1 VLKGSLEG
9 FGLAELFRL
18 MSQTKK
24 TGRLDVTRSAG
35 KGQIYFREGTVYHAT
50 SSLSTMPLGRRL
62 VDLGALTERRLAQAL
77 DHHAV
82 TGERVGDIL
91 LQSRAVTEEQLEA
104 AVRLQVEDAVFD
116 LMRWD
121 RGEFSWQPGVAIAT
135 EVPVAFLVEELIVE
149 ASRRIDEL
157 DVIRAKVPSP
167 NAVMTLSAE
176 APRAHA
182 NVSMTPDEWK
192 VLVLVD
198 GHRSVAEIAE
208 LAEIE
213 DEVAMQMLHG
223 LTSAGLIELAHEG
236 RGAAVLD
243 PAHDPA
249 SPPPL
254 TGRIGDGPRPF
265 YDLVGGPGPEAEG
278 DGSEYF
284 LKPAPEEPGGSR
296 EAAPEGQEVSRAGA
310 NPEVAAGADPIDSPP
325 GGESPAG
332 IASES
337 AAPEPP
343 PDVAPDPLGSE
354 IDPPAGADDP
364 LAPILE
370 EAGGW
375 PEGPSPRAIDDWFAD
390 SETTFEGFDL
400 PAPGELVTEEPG
412 GTGAAP
418 QDEAAPVENEFVE
431 DEPAPV
437 EDRFVEDEPRGDSIP
452 AETNG
457 LLTSAPSQGADA
469 LLASADDLGDIPSGE
484 PARKRV
490 EDDERVTK
498 GLINRLIEGLK
509 GL

>member
-18 MSQTKK
+18 LSQTKK

-35 KGQIYFREGTVYHAT
+35 RGQIYFREGTVYHAT

-77 DHHAV
+77 DQHAV

-91 LQSRAVTEEQLEA
+91 LQTRAVAEEQLEA

-182 NVSMTPDEWK
+182 NVSMTPAEWQ

-198 GHRSVAEIAE
+198 GHRTVAEIAE
-208 LAEIE
+208 LAEVE
-213 DEVAMQMLHG
+213 NEVAMQMLHG
-223 LTSAGLIELAHEG
+223 LTSAGLIELAHAG
-236 RGAAVLD
+236 PGTGVLGQAHP
-243 PAHDPA
+243 PAA
-249 SPPPL
+249 SPRPL
-254 TGRIGDGPRPF
+254 PGRIGDGPRPF
-265 YDLVGGPGPEAEG
+265 YDLLGGPGPEVEG
-278 DGSEYF
+278 DESQYF
-284 LKPAPEEPGGSR
+284 LKPAAEEPGAWP
-296 EAAPEGQEVSRAGA
+296 EAAPEAQEVDAAQAGMDT
-310 NPEVAAGADPIDSPP
+310 EIVETEAGPTGSPP
-325 GGESPAG
+325 ASESPAATTSQSG
-332 IASES
+332 PAD
-337 AAPEPP
+337 AP
-343 PDVAPDPLGSE
+343 PDVGPDLLGSE
-354 IDPPAGADDP
+354 IVPSPDSETADP

-370 EAGGW
+370 ETGGW
-375 PEGPSPRAIDDWFAD
+375 PEGPSPGALDDWFAD
-390 SETTFEGFDL
+390 SDTTFEGFDL
-400 PAPGELVTEEPG
+400 PAPGELITEEPG
-412 GTGAAP
+412 ETSTAP
-418 QDEAAPVENEFVE
+418 EVDDAPVENEFVE
-431 DEPAPV
+431 DEPG
-437 EDRFVEDEPRGDSIP
+437 GDSVP

-457 LLTSAPSQGADA
+457 LLTSAPSQGAEA
-469 LLASADDLGDIPSGE
+469 LLASADDLGDFPE

>member
-18 MSQTKK
+18 LSQTKK

-77 DHHAV
+77 DQHAV

-91 LQSRAVTEEQLEA
+91 LQGRAVAEEQLEV
-104 AVRLQVEDAVFD
+104 AVRLQIEDAVFD

-157 DVIRAKVPSP
+157 DVVRAKVPSP
-167 NAVMTLSAE
+167 KAVMTLSAE
-176 APRAHA
+176 APQAHA
-182 NVSMTPDEWK
+182 NVSMTPAEWQ

-198 GHRSVAEIAE
+198 GHRTVAEIAE
-208 LAEIE
+208 LAEVE
-213 DEVAMQMLHG
+213 NEVAMQMLHG
-223 LTSAGLIELAHEG
+223 LTSAGLIELAHAG
-236 RGAAVLD
+236 PGAGVLG
-243 PAHDPA
+243 PAHPPA
-249 SPPPL
+249 APPRPL
-254 TGRIGDGPRPF
+254 TGRIGDGPRPY
-265 YDLVGGPGPEAEG
+265 YDLLGGPGPEAEG

-284 LKPAPEEPGGSR
+284 LKPAAEHPGESPKAAR
-296 EAAPEGQEVSRAGA
+296 EAQEVDAPQAGTDAEVVDAGA
-310 NPEVAAGADPIDSPP
+310 GLTDSPP
-325 GGESPAG
+325 VSESPAVTG
-332 IASES
+332 SKSAAADPLPDEATGPSGAEIEPSPDPES
-337 AAPEPP
+337 A
-343 PDVAPDPLGSE
+343 
-354 IDPPAGADDP
+354 DP

-370 EAGGW
+370 EAGDW
-375 PEGPSPRAIDDWFAD
+375 PEGPAPRALEDWFAD

-400 PAPGELVTEEPG
+400 PAPGEVITEEPAETG
-412 GTGAAP
+412 GAP
-418 QDEAAPVENEFVE
+418 EVDDAPVENEFVE
-431 DEPAPV
+431 DEP
-437 EDRFVEDEPRGDSIP
+437 RGDSVP

-457 LLTSAPSQGADA
+457 LLTSAPSPGAEA
-469 LLASADDLGDIPSGE
+469 LLASADDLGDVPE
-484 PARKRV
+484 PVRKRV

>member
-1 VLKGSLEG
+1 MLKGSLEG

-18 MSQTKK
+18 MSQTRK

-50 SSLSTMPLGRRL
+50 SSLATMPLGRRL

-77 DHHAV
+77 DQHAV

-135 EVPVAFLVEELIVE
+135 EVPVTFLVEELIVE

-167 NAVMTLSAE
+167 NTVMTLSAE

-182 NVSMTPDEWK
+182 NVSMTPAEWK

-198 GHRSVAEIAE
+198 GHRTVAEIAE
-208 LAEIE
+208 LAEVE
-213 DEVAMQMLHG
+213 NEVAMQMLHG
-223 LTSAGLIELAHEG
+223 LTSAGLIELAHPG
-236 RGAAVLD
+236 LGTGVLGSTHQ
-243 PAHDPA
+243 PP
-249 SPPPL
+249 PPPL
-254 TGRIGDGPRPF
+254 GRIGDGPRPF
-265 YDLVGGPGPEAEG
+265 YDLVGGPGPESEG
-278 DGSEYF
+278 DGSDYF
-284 LKPAPEEPGGSR
+284 LKPAIEEPGETR
-296 EAAPEGQEVSRAGA
+296 EDALEAPGMGGLEAEEAPEIVE
-310 NPEVAAGADPIDSPP
+310 AGADPIASPP
-325 GGESPAG
+325 ASESPAVT
-332 IASES
+332 
-337 AAPEPP
+337 APEPAP
-343 PDVAPDPLGSE
+343 ADLSDRAADTVGSASPDP
-354 IDPPAGADDP
+354 DPEGAADP

-375 PEGPSPRAIDDWFAD
+375 PEGPTPGAVDDWFAN

-400 PAPGELVTEEPG
+400 PAPGELITEEPAD
-412 GTGAAP
+412 TGEP
-418 QDEAAPVENEFVE
+418 VDEDAPVENEFNE
-431 DEPAPV
+431 DQPR
-437 EDRFVEDEPRGDSIP
+437 EDSAP

-457 LLTSAPSQGADA
+457 LLTSAPSQGAEA
-469 LLASADDLGDIPSGE
+469 LLASADDLGDIPHE
-484 PARKRV
+484 EQVRKRV
-490 EDDERVTK
+490 EDDDRITK

-509 GL
+509 GI

>member
-18 MSQTKK
+18 LSQTKK

-77 DHHAV
+77 DQHAI

-91 LQSRAVTEEQLEA
+91 LQSRAVSEEQLET

-135 EVPVAFLVEELIVE
+135 EVPVAFRVEELIVE

-157 DVIRAKVPSP
+157 EVIQAKVPSP
-167 NAVMTLSAE
+167 NAVMVLSTE
-176 APRAHA
+176 APRSHA
-182 NVSMTPDEWK
+182 NVSMTPAEWQ

-198 GHRSVAEIAE
+198 GHRTVAEIAE
-208 LAEIE
+208 LAEVE
-213 DEVAMQMLHG
+213 NEVAMQILHG
-223 LTSAGLIELAHEG
+223 LTSAGLIELAHAG
-236 RGAAVLD
+236 RGTGVLGAA
-243 PAHDPA
+243 
-249 SPPPL
+249 PPPATSSGPRRAL
-254 TGRIGDGPRPF
+254 LGEGPRPF
-265 YDLVGGPGPEAEG
+265 YDLLGGPGPEVEG

-284 LKPAPEEPGGSR
+284 LRSAAEEARGAEEPP
-296 EAAPEGQEVSRAGA
+296 AQ
-310 NPEVAAGADPIDSPP
+310 AAGAPGPGVEVEEEGLGDPNSSQPSP
-325 GGESPAG
+325 ESPAAT
-332 IASES
+332 ASEAEKPGS
-337 AAPEPP
+337 PRAEDTGARGLE
-343 PDVAPDPLGSE
+343 DVSSP
-354 IDPPAGADDP
+354 GAEVDDP
-364 LAPILE
+364 LEPLLE
-370 EAGGW
+370 EAEGW
-375 PEGPSPRAIDDWFAD
+375 PEGPSSEAIADWFSD

-400 PAPGELVTEEPG
+400 PAPGELTTEEPADG
-412 GTGAAP
+412 GGVR
-418 QDEAAPVENEFVE
+418 EALLGDDDVVLPVAGDDVE
-431 DEPAPV
+431 
-437 EDRFVEDEPRGDSIP
+437 EDLVRGDSAP

-457 LLTSAPSQGADA
+457 LLTSAPAGGAEA
-469 LLASADDLGDIPSGE
+469 LLSSAEDFGE
-484 PARKRV
+484 PLPPEPVRKRV

-498 GLINRLIEGLK
+498 GLINRFIEGLK

>member
-18 MSQTKK
+18 LSQTKK

-62 VDLGALTERRLAQAL
+62 VELGALTERRLAQAL
-77 DHHAV
+77 DQHAI

-91 LQSRAVTEEQLEA
+91 LQSRAVSEEQLET

-135 EVPVAFLVEELIVE
+135 EVPVAFRVEELIVE

-157 DVIRAKVPSP
+157 EVIQAKVPSP
-167 NAVMTLSAE
+167 NAVMVLSTE

-182 NVSMTPDEWK
+182 NVSMTPAEWQ

-198 GHRSVAEIAE
+198 GHRTVAEIAE
-208 LAEIE
+208 LAEVE
-213 DEVAMQMLHG
+213 NEVAMQILHG
-223 LTSAGLIELAHEG
+223 LTSAGLIELAHAG
-236 RGAAVLD
+236 RGTGVLGAA
-243 PAHDPA
+243 
-249 SPPPL
+249 PPPATSSGPRRAL
-254 TGRIGDGPRPF
+254 IGEGPRPF
-265 YDLVGGPGPEAEG
+265 YDLVGGPGPETEG

-284 LKPAPEEPGGSR
+284 LKPAAEEAP
-296 EAAPEGQEVSRAGA
+296 AAE
-310 NPEVAAGADPIDSPP
+310 
-325 GGESPAG
+325 ESPAQAAG
-332 IASES
+332 PPGPGVGAEVEREELADPNHSQPSPESPAATVSES
-337 AAPEPP
+337 EEAGSPRAEDRGAGELEGASPGAG
-343 PDVAPDPLGSE
+343 VADPLE
-354 IDPPAGADDP
+354 P
-364 LAPILE
+364 LLE
-370 EAGGW
+370 EAEGW
-375 PEGPSPRAIDDWFAD
+375 PEGPSSEAVADWFSD

-400 PAPGELVTEEPG
+400 PAPGELITEEPADG
-412 GTGAAP
+412 GAAREAILGDDDVVLP
-418 QDEAAPVENEFVE
+418 PAEDDLDEDLAG
-431 DEPAPV
+431 
-437 EDRFVEDEPRGDSIP
+437 GDSAP

-457 LLTSAPSQGADA
+457 LLTSAPTGGAEA
-469 LLASADDLGDIPSGE
+469 LLTSAEDFGE
-484 PARKRV
+484 PPPQEPVRKRV

-498 GLINRLIEGLK
+498 GLINRFIEGLK